1 MVGASGS
8 VFGLLGAVVALQ
20 YIQSARYWKAAAI
33 TLGLMALNVLTLIIE
48 NGFLAWQPHLGGY
61 VIGMILGIL
70 WSKPASNLQI
80 SPKHRD

>member
-61 VIGMILGIL
+61 VTGLVIAML
-70 WSKPASNLQI
+70 WSNTTSDPQ
-80 SPKHRD
+80 PPVV